1 MAAAG
6 GRLELVQLLIEN
18 GADASLSD
26 DEGMTPSMIAV
37 SSKRVPEGNLIFV
50 IEFLNSLE
58 SRSAG

>member
-1 MAAAG
+1 MAAAW

-37 SSKRVPEGNLIFV
+37 SSKRVPEANLRFV
-50 IEFLNSLE
+50 IEYLNSLE